1 MKKQLSIWMQSGI
14 VGGAGI
20 VGIFLGIAIAKVIG
34 LADGLGIGIG
44 MTLGINVGL
53 FILVPHFEKSLHRK
67 TGHSQN
73 RLHGHNKAGH
83 PLASPLLYF

>member
-1 MKKQLSIWMQSGI
+1 MKKQLSNWIQSGI
-14 VGGAGI
+14 VGGSGI

-53 FILVPHFEKSLHRK
+53 FILVPHFEKRK
-67 TGHSQN
+67 RKELQSKEKMIESEDN
-73 RLHGHNKAGH
+73 
-83 PLASPLLYF
+83 